1 MTLTQLRIFAA
12 IAEIGNVT
20 RAAQELGITQ
30 SAASAAIANLESMYQ
45 VRLFERVGRSIVLS
59 EVGKRFLPEARE
71 ALAGSANAIRALHI
85 LSEKTIGTLQIAAS
99 QTIAN
104 YWLPRKLASFHTIN
118 PGVSVNVKMSN
129 TKNVETAVLLGQVN
143 IGLVEGKVNLHD
155 LDLIEVDQDQPVLV
169 VSPKKW
175 SELGITSNKN
185 DIKNLPWIVR
195 EQGSGTRRILEEL
208 IQSLGLEWSE
218 LDVILELPSNEA
230 VREAVIAGAG
240 VTLISETVVNLSIEN
255 QTLRSV
261 NLDIPT
267 RSFSMVTRK
276 QRVLSHLEEG
286 LKNVILG
293 KAHDP
298 QILEL

>member
-104 YWLPRKLASFHTIN
+104 YWLPRKLASFHTTN

-129 TKNVETAVLLGQVN
+129 TKSVETAVLLGQVN
-143 IGLVEGKVNLHD
+143 IGLVEGEVNLHD

-175 SELGITSNKN
+175 SELGINSNKN
-185 DIKNLPWIVR
+185 NIKNLPWIVR

-298 QILEL
+298 QIREL

>member
-104 YWLPRKLASFHTIN
+104 YWLPRKLASFHTTN

-129 TKNVETAVLLGQVN
+129 TKSVETAVLLGQVN

>member
-104 YWLPRKLASFHTIN
+104 YWLPRKLASFHTSN

-129 TKNVETAVLLGQVN
+129 TKSVETAVLLGQVN

>member
-20 RAAQELGITQ
+20 RAARELGITQ

-104 YWLPRKLASFHTIN
+104 YWLPRKLASFHTTN

-129 TKNVETAVLLGQVN
+129 TKSVETAVLLGQVN

>member
-104 YWLPRKLASFHTIN
+104 YWLPRKLASFHTSN

-129 TKNVETAVLLGQVN
+129 TKSVETAVLLGQVN

-298 QILEL
+298 QIREL